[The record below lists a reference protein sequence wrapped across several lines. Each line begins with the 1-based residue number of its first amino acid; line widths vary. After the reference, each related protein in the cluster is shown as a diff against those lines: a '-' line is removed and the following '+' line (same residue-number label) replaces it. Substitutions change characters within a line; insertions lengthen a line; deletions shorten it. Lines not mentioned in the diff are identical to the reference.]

1 MMSQV
6 MYNAVSQQ
14 QSLQVLSDVASASA
28 AQSGSSE
35 IYVTVNQDYGSLLA
49 ADPDPSAPWSADS
62 IMQ

>member
-49 ADPDPSAPWSADS
+49 ADPDPSAP
-62 IMQ
+62 